1 MTHRRTTL
9 AVAAVVAVAV
19 LMIAGLA
26 LTPRSK
32 LTRLARLIQL
42 DRRPANASAI
52 VPNFKHVFIIMM
64 ENKDY
69 GNVLNS
75 DAMPYMKQL
84 AQQYGV
90 ATNYYG
96 TRHPSLPNYIS
107 LTGGDTFGIEK
118 NCIDCTLDQANI
130 ADQIEASG
138 RTWKA
143 YIESLPRPCFVG
155 DQQPLYRQK
164 HNPFIYYN
172 SIRNDPARCSNI
184 VPFTQFDKDLSANT
198 LPNYSWIT
206 PNMCNSTHDCAMGEG
221 DKWLKTWVSKITAS
235 PAWRDNGV
243 LFITYDEGDVDDKS
257 GCCQHA
263 EGGHIATLVV
273 SPLVKPGYRSPY
285 SYSHYSMLR
294 TIETAWGMPLLG
306 NANCDCSPTM
316 ADFFDDAAQAAQAR

>member
-1 MTHRRTTL
+1 MTHRRRAL
-9 AVAAVVAVAV
+9 AVAAVLAAA
-19 LMIAGLA
+19 LLLTAGLA
-26 LTPRSK
+26 LAPRAK
-32 LTRLARLIQL
+32 LSRLSRLFQF
-42 DRRPANASAI
+42 DRRPTDVAAT
-52 VPNFKHVFIIMM
+52 VPDFKHVFIIMM
-64 ENKDY
+64 ENKDF

-75 DAMPYMKQL
+75 NAMPYLKQL

-107 LTGGDTFGIEK
+107 LTGGDTFGIAK

-130 ADQIEASG
+130 ADQVEASG

-143 YIESLPRPCFVG
+143 YIENLPHACFIG
-155 DQQPLYRQK
+155 DDEPLYRQK
-164 HNPFIYYN
+164 HNPFIYYT
-172 SIRNDPARCSNI
+172 SIRNNPARCSNI
-184 VPFTQFDKDLSANT
+184 VPFTQFETDLSAKA
-198 LPNYSWIT
+198 LPNYTWIT
-206 PNMCNSTHDCAMGEG
+206 PNMCNSTHDCAMAEG
-221 DKWLKTWVSKITAS
+221 DKWLQTWVSKIIAS

-263 EGGHIATLVV
+263 EGGHIATLVI

-294 TIETAWGMPLLG
+294 TIETSWGMPLLG

-316 ADFFDDAAQAAQAR
+316 ADFFDTDSRAAQAR